1 MKLNIFTLILLAAFM
16 VIFAMNASQ
25 LPWTSFRIAGIV
37 IALPA
42 LILLVMARLQLGRAF
57 SVQAKATQLVT
68 TGLYS
73 RIRNPI
79 YVFGALMIAG
89 IIVWTG
95 RPLLLLVF
103 VILIPLQ
110 IYRSR
115 KEAEVLEREF
125 GSAYVEYRN
134 RTWF

>member
-1 MKLNIFTLILLAAFM
+1 MKLNVFTLILIAVFLMIAA
-16 VIFAMNASQ
+16 IPASQ
-25 LPWTSFRIAGIV
+25 LPWTPFRIAGV
-37 IALPA
+37 AIALPS
-42 LILLVMARLQLGRAF
+42 LLLLVIARLQLGRAF
-57 SVQAKATQLVT
+57 SVQAKATDLVT

-79 YVFGALMIAG
+79 YVFGALVIAG

-95 RPLLLLVF
+95 RPLLFLVF

-115 KEAEVLEREF
+115 KEAEVLEQKF
-125 GSAYVEYRN
+125 GPAYTEYRKK
-134 RTWF
+134 TWF